1 MVGQNYK
8 SFIVVQKIIQMS
20 LRLAKNNQYIKN
32 IHL

>member
-20 LRLAKNNQYIKN
+20 LRLAKNNNDISY
-32 IHL
+32 